1 MRNLGITAKLM
12 IGFGLIALL
21 LVVTLAI
28 GVQALRGTQHRLAEV
43 QRVYQLSHQASKV
56 QACIYSIN
64 GRVKHLGHV
73 ESQEEKQALLAK
85 NAKDREEYMAAF
97 KLLEAGTVFPEGKKL
112 VEEYKAV
119 TATGRVI
126 IKKLVDSAMSND
138 KALFITT
145 LKDENR
151 LTNEVLEPALKKLL
165 EYYNDQAELAA
176 QKAQSA
182 SIQALVIMLACGSI
196 AIGAALIISFLVTR
210 TIIKPLRTC
219 MQVADAIAT
228 GDLTVRID
236 AQGKDETAFLMR
248 AMGNMVQ
255 HMRETIG
262 MLKTAATNVAD
273 AADQLRNTSTELLV
287 GTDTV
292 ASQAHSVATAGN
304 EMAATAG
311 DIAQNCQMTAQSAD
325 TASNAA
331 KTGETVVQST
341 ITAMASITERVKS
354 AAGTVD
360 SLGRRSDQ
368 IGEIVSTIE
377 DIADQTNLLAL
388 NAAIEAAR
396 AGEMGRGFA
405 VVADEVRALAERTT
419 AATREIGQMIK
430 NIQEE
435 TRRAVSAMDDGVR
448 QVERGA
454 LEAEK
459 SGTALQDILSQIT
472 AVTGQIGQIAT
483 AAEEQTATTH
493 EISNNMQQITTT
505 VEHATQHAKDT
516 ASAAQHLSRLAGEL
530 QQLVARFKL
539 TA

>member
-1 MRNLGITAKLM
+1 MKNLGITAKLM

-21 LVVTLAI
+21 LLGTLII
-28 GVQALRGTQHRLAEV
+28 GVQAIHDMQKKLSEV
-43 QRVYQLSHQASKV
+43 QRVYQLSHQASII
-56 QACIYSIN
+56 QASIYSIN
-64 GRVKHLGHV
+64 DRVKLMGHM
-73 ESQEEKQALLAK
+73 ESTEDKKALLQL
-85 NAKDREEYMAAF
+85 NAQERETYLNAL
-97 KLLEAGTVFPEGKKL
+97 KQLESGTVLPEGKKL
-112 VEEYKAV
+112 VEDYKGATVQGRAV
-119 TATGRVI
+119 
-126 IKKLVDSAMSND
+126 IKNLVESSMSND
-138 KALFITT
+138 RPRYLSALHDSIKLTRETT
-145 LKDENR
+145 D
-151 LTNEVLEPALKKLL
+151 PALKKLL
-165 EYYNDQAELAA
+165 AYYNDHAELAA
-176 QKAQSA
+176 QKAQTA
-182 SIQALVIMLACGSI
+182 GKNALLFMLVCGTI
-196 AIGAALIISFLVTR
+196 AIGAALVISFLVTR
-210 TIIKPLRTC
+210 TIIKPLQSC

>member
-1 MRNLGITAKLM
+1 MKNLGITAKLM
-12 IGFGLIALL
+12 VGFGLIALL
-21 LVVTLAI
+21 LLGTLAI
-28 GVQALRGTQHRLAEV
+28 GIQGLRDMQHKLREV

-56 QACIYSIN
+56 QASIYSIN
-64 GRVKHLGHV
+64 DRVKHLGHL
-73 ESQEEKQALLAK
+73 ENTEEKQALLQL
-85 NAKDREEYMAAF
+85 NAKDRDTYLNAL
-97 KLLEAGTVFPEGKKL
+97 KLLEAGTLLPEGKKL
-112 VEEYKAV
+112 VEDYKG
-119 TATGRVI
+119 ATVSGRTVI
-126 IKKLVDSAMSND
+126 KNLVEAAMSND
-138 KALFITT
+138 QARYLSALQDST
-145 LKDENR
+145 K
-151 LTNEVLEPALKKLL
+151 LTREVTDPGLKKLL
-165 EYYNDQAELAA
+165 DYYHDQAERAA

-182 SIQALVIMLACGSI
+182 NRNALIFMIACGVVAI
-196 AIGAALIISFLVTR
+196 AAALIISFLVTR
-210 TIIKPLRTC
+210 TIIKPLKSC

-228 GDLTVRID
+228 GDLTVHIN
-236 AQGKDETAFLMR
+236 AQGNDETAFLMR
-248 AMGNMVQ
+248 AMGNMAQ
-255 HMRETIG
+255 YMRETIG

-273 AADQLRNTSTELLV
+273 AADQLRNTSTEMLV

-311 DIAQNCQMTAQSAD
+311 TIAQNCQMTAQSAD

-331 KTGETVVQST
+331 RTGEAVVQST
-341 ITAMASITERVKS
+341 INAMSSITERVKS

-360 SLGRRSDQ
+360 RLGKRSDQ

-419 AATREIGQMIK
+419 VATREIGQMIK
-430 NIQEE
+430 NIQDE
-435 TRRAVSAMDDGVR
+435 TRTAVSAMDDGVR

-454 LEAEK
+454 QEAEK
-459 SGTALQDILSQIT
+459 SGTALQNILSQIT
-472 AVTGQIGQIAT
+472 TVSGQIGQIAT

-516 ASAAQHLSRLAGEL
+516 ANAAEHLLKLAGEL
-530 QQLVARFKL
+530 QQLVSRFKL
-539 TA
+539 SA

>member
-1 MRNLGITAKLM
+1 MKNLGITAKLM
-12 IGFGLIALL
+12 VGFGLIALL
-21 LVVTLAI
+21 LLGTLII
-28 GVQALRGTQHRLAEV
+28 GIQALRDMQHKLGEV

-56 QACIYSIN
+56 QASIYSIN
-64 GRVKHLGHV
+64 DRVKHMGHL
-73 ESQEEKQALLAK
+73 ENTEEKQALLQL
-85 NAKDREEYMAAF
+85 NAKDRDIYLDAL
-97 KLLEAGTVFPEGKKL
+97 KKLEAGTLLAEGKKL
-112 VEEYKAV
+112 VEDYKG
-119 TATGRVI
+119 ATVSGRTM
-126 IKKLVDSAMSND
+126 IKNLVESAMNND
-138 KALFITT
+138 RPRYLSALQDGT
-145 LKDENR
+145 K
-151 LTNEVLEPALKKLL
+151 LTREVTDPALKKLL

-182 SIQALVIMLACGSI
+182 SRTALIFMTACGTI

-210 TIIKPLRTC
+210 TIIKPIRSC

-228 GDLTVRID
+228 GDLTVHID
-236 AQGKDETAFLMR
+236 AQGKDETAVLMR
-248 AMGNMVQ
+248 AMGNMAQ
-255 HMRETIG
+255 YMRETIG

-273 AADQLRNTSTELLV
+273 AANQLQHTSTEMLA

-292 ASQAHSVATAGN
+292 ASQALNVATAGN

-325 TASNAA
+325 TASSAA
-331 KTGETVVQST
+331 RTGETVVQST
-341 ITAMASITERVKS
+341 INAMAAITERVKS

-360 SLGRRSDQ
+360 SLGKRSDQ

-435 TRRAVSAMDDGVR
+435 TRTAVGAMDDGVR

-505 VEHATQHAKDT
+505 VGHATQHAKDT
-516 ASAAQHLSRLAGEL
+516 AAAAQHLSGLAREL

-539 TA
+539 AA

>member
-1 MRNLGITAKLM
+1 MKNLGITAKLM
-12 IGFGLIALL
+12 VGFGLIALL
-21 LVVTLAI
+21 LLGTLVI
-28 GVQALRGTQHRLAEV
+28 GIQALRDMQHKLGEV

-56 QACIYSIN
+56 QASIYSIN
-64 GRVKHLGHV
+64 DRVKHMGHL
-73 ESQEEKQALLAK
+73 ENTEEKQALLQL
-85 NAKDREEYMAAF
+85 NAKDRDIYLDAL
-97 KLLEAGTVFPEGKKL
+97 KKLEAGTLLAEGKKL
-112 VEEYKAV
+112 VEDYKGATVSGRTMIKNLVEAAMTNDRPRYLSALQDGTKLTREV
-119 TATGRVI
+119 T
-126 IKKLVDSAMSND
+126 D
-138 KALFITT
+138 
-145 LKDENR
+145 
-151 LTNEVLEPALKKLL
+151 PALKKLL

-182 SIQALVIMLACGSI
+182 SRTALIFMIVCGTI
-196 AIGAALIISFLVTR
+196 AIGAALIISFLVTS
-210 TIIKPLRTC
+210 TIIRPIRSC

-228 GDLTVRID
+228 GDLTVHID
-236 AQGKDETAFLMR
+236 AQGKDETAVLMR
-248 AMGNMVQ
+248 AMGNMAQ
-255 HMRETIG
+255 YMRETIG

-273 AADQLRNTSTELLV
+273 AANRLQHTSTDMLA

-292 ASQAHSVATAGN
+292 ASQALNVATAGN

-325 TASNAA
+325 TASSAA
-331 KTGETVVQST
+331 RTGETVVQST
-341 ITAMASITERVKS
+341 INATATITERVKS

-360 SLGRRSDQ
+360 SLGKRSDQ

-405 VVADEVRALAERTT
+405 VVADEVRVLAERTT

-435 TRRAVSAMDDGVR
+435 TRTAVSAMDDGVR

-493 EISNNMQQITTT
+493 EISNNMQQITAT
-505 VEHATQHAKDT
+505 VGHATQHAKDT
-516 ASAAQHLSRLAGEL
+516 ATAAQHLSGLAGEL

-539 TA
+539 AA

>member
-1 MRNLGITAKLM
+1 MKNLGITAKLM
-12 IGFGLIALL
+12 VGFGLIALL
-21 LVVTLAI
+21 LLGSLAI
-28 GVQALRGTQHRLAEV
+28 GIQGLRDMQHKLLEV

-56 QACIYSIN
+56 QASIYSIN
-64 GRVKHLGHV
+64 DRVKHLGHL
-73 ESQEEKQALLAK
+73 ENTEEKQALLQL
-85 NAKDREEYMAAF
+85 NANDRETYLNALQ
-97 KLLEAGTVFPEGKKL
+97 LLEAGTILPEGKKL
-112 VEEYKAV
+112 VEDYKG
-119 TATGRVI
+119 ATVSGRTVI
-126 IKKLVDSAMSND
+126 KNLVEAAMSND
-138 KALFITT
+138 RARYLSALQDST
-145 LKDENR
+145 K
-151 LTNEVLEPALKKLL
+151 LTREVTDPGLKKLL
-165 EYYNDQAELAA
+165 DYYHDQAERAA

-182 SIQALVIMLACGSI
+182 NRNALIFMIACGVV
-196 AIGAALIISFLVTR
+196 AISAALIISFLVTR
-210 TIIKPLRTC
+210 TIIKPLKSC

-228 GDLTVRID
+228 GDLTVHIN

-248 AMGNMVQ
+248 AMGNMAQ
-255 HMRETIG
+255 YMRETIG
-262 MLKTAATNVAD
+262 MLKTAATDVAD
-273 AADQLRNTSTELLV
+273 AAGQLQKTSAEMLV

-311 DIAQNCQMTAQSAD
+311 TIAQNCQMTAQSAD

-331 KTGETVVQST
+331 RTGETVVQST
-341 ITAMASITERVKS
+341 INAMAAITERVKS

-360 SLGRRSDQ
+360 RLGKRSDQ

-419 AATREIGQMIK
+419 TATREIGQMIK

-435 TRRAVSAMDDGVR
+435 TKTAVNAMDDGVR
-448 QVERGA
+448 QVEYGA

-472 AVTGQIGQIAT
+472 TVTGQIGQIAT

-505 VEHATQHAKDT
+505 VEHATQHANNT
-516 ASAAQHLSRLAGEL
+516 AAAAQHLSGLAVEL
-530 QQLVARFKL
+530 QHLVARFKL
-539 TA
+539 AT

>member
-1 MRNLGITAKLM
+1 MKNLGITAKLM
-12 IGFGLIALL
+12 VGFGLIALL
-21 LVVTLAI
+21 LLGTLII
-28 GVQALRGTQHRLAEV
+28 GIQALRDMQHKLVEV

-56 QACIYSIN
+56 QASIYSIN
-64 GRVKHLGHV
+64 DRVKHMGHL
-73 ESQEEKQALLAK
+73 ENTEEKQALLQL
-85 NAKDREEYMAAF
+85 NAKDRDIYLEAL
-97 KLLEAGTVFPEGKKL
+97 KKLEAGTLLAEGKKL
-112 VEEYKAV
+112 VEDYKG
-119 TATGRVI
+119 ATVSGRTM
-126 IKKLVDSAMSND
+126 IKNLVESAMTND
-138 KALFITT
+138 RPRYLSALQDGT
-145 LKDENR
+145 K
-151 LTNEVLEPALKKLL
+151 LTREVTDPALKKLL

-182 SIQALVIMLACGSI
+182 SRTALIFMIVCGTV
-196 AIGAALIISFLVTR
+196 AIGAALLISFLVTR
-210 TIIKPLRTC
+210 TIIRPIHSC

-228 GDLTVRID
+228 GDLTVHID
-236 AQGKDETAFLMR
+236 AQGKDETAILMR
-248 AMGNMVQ
+248 AMGNMAQ
-255 HMRETIG
+255 YMRETIG

-273 AADQLRNTSTELLV
+273 AASQLQHTSTDMLA

-292 ASQAHSVATAGN
+292 ASQALSVATAGN

-325 TASNAA
+325 TASSAA
-331 KTGETVVQST
+331 RTGETVVQST
-341 ITAMASITERVKS
+341 INAMAAITERVKS

-360 SLGRRSDQ
+360 SLGKRSDQ

-435 TRRAVSAMDDGVR
+435 TRTAVGAMDDGVR

-459 SGTALQDILSQIT
+459 SGNALQDILSQIT

-493 EISNNMQQITTT
+493 EISNNMQQITAT
-505 VEHATQHAKDT
+505 VGHATQHAKDT
-516 ASAAQHLSRLAGEL
+516 AAAAQHLSGLAGEL

-539 TA
+539 AA